1 MRALAIAIWLASAV
15 PVMSQSLEFSP
26 VTPTAPQL
34 EEYLARKHSPE
45 TGTAVRLV
53 ALGRDYN
60 IDPRLVVAISGAET
74 TFGAHLCASF
84 NAWNWFHHGNCPSS
98 PFSAFEE
105 GAEHVTRFLRL
116 SYVNRGYDSIPLIRM
131 KYCAAGCDNWTPLV
145 TTFFNEMPVN
155 SSPGTVPVTPPAVV
169 SAPATPASAPPV
181 PAGNNQILGVPLYLV
196 FFAGALGVG
205 SWALRGFRR

>member
-1 MRALAIAIWLASAV
+1 MRALAIAMWLAFTL
-15 PVMSQSLEFSP
+15 PVLPQGLEYSP
-26 VTPTAPQL
+26 LTPTAPQL

-45 TGTAVRLV
+45 TGTAVRLL

-74 TFGAHLCASF
+74 GFGVHVCAAF

-98 PFSAFEE
+98 PFTAFEE
-105 GAEHVTRFLRL
+105 GVEHVTRFLRL
-116 SYVNRGYDSIPLIRM
+116 SYLNRGYDSIALIRM
-131 KYCAAGCDNWTPLV
+131 KYCATGCDNWTPLV
-145 TTFFNEMPVN
+145 TTFFNEMPVS
-155 SSPGTVPVTPPAVV
+155 SSPGTAPVTPTPLVTTP
-169 SAPATPASAPPV
+169 APAPSAPPV
-181 PAGNNQILGVPLYLV
+181 PAGNNQVLGVPLYLV